1 MNPTIKDVAKKAD
14 VSVATVSRILNN
26 LTGYSDKTRQK
37 VMQAIRELGYQPNAI
52 ARGLVNKRT
61 ETIGVLVP
69 DLSGSFASEV
79 LSGVEDFAQLHG
91 YSVIVCNT
99 DEDGKRTMNYLQVLR
114 EKQVDGI
121 LLVSEPLKEEYYRTL
136 QDMRTPFVLISSL
149 SIVTR
154 CLM

>member
-1 MNPTIKDVAKKAD
+1 M
-14 VSVATVSRILNN
+14 
-26 LTGYSDKTRQK
+26 
-37 VMQAIRELGYQPNAI
+37 
-52 ARGLVNKRT
+52 
-61 ETIGVLVP
+61 
-69 DLSGSFASEV
+69 